1 MWSGIWLSLLGAA
14 GGQLLGAT
22 VVLAQAQWGLLKL
35 GEGYVVDAYPVRWD
49 WGQSLAVWGLVAGL
63 GALLSW
69 LASRQAGSDT
79 KLLRS
84 A

>member
-1 MWSGIWLSLLGAA
+1 VG
-14 GGQLLGAT
+14 
-22 VVLAQAQWGLLKL
+22 AQAQWGLLKL
-35 GEGYVVDAYPVRWD
+35 GEGYVVDAYPVRWAL
-49 WGQSLAVWGLVAGL
+49 GQSVAVLGLVVAL

-69 LASRQAGSDT
+69 LAARQASSDT